1 MPYYNGRWHRY
12 SEAERREFGRRKREE
27 YSRDWHM
34 TWFSRKGLKDRL
46 WTDKAIR
53 EFLPPPQKA
62 GPIQAWLR
70 KDVLAAEKKAGFRAW
85 MEKRRAWLDARCR
98 LPDIAYATYGILA
111 IGWDTGAPDKPVR
124 YQKLVW
130 NEDRQDLTDYSHQW
144 QTSPFTGSEFPGWT
158 PDEVACAV
166 CEWFISQYQGNKP

>member
-1 MPYYNGRWHRY
+1 
-12 SEAERREFGRRKREE
+12 
-27 YSRDWHM
+27 M

-62 GPIQAWLR
+62 GPIHAWLR